1 MSTALSIRN
10 TDNREVFS
18 VNFPNQIFEEMQKIH
33 NEIARQAFGLF
44 ERRGGNGGNALE
56 DWLRAESNVLRPIP
70 ISITNEKDHLKVTAE
85 VPGFAINELKVHIDG
100 RELRICG
107 SSENK
112 TDKGSKKSG
121 DQEISTSSR
130 KICRSIT
137 LPAAVKADVSSAV
150 LDEDVLTLT
159 LPKAE
164 PAKEIPVKAA

>member
-1 MSTALSIRN
+1 MRTIALESAVGGIFLSILG
-10 TDNREVFS
+10 
-18 VNFPNQIFEEMQKIH
+18 M
-33 NEIARQAFGLF
+33 IAASLGL
-44 ERRGGNGGNALE
+44 L
-56 DWLRAESNVLRPIP
+56 
-70 ISITNEKDHLKVTAE
+70 
-85 VPGFAINELKVHIDG
+85 
-100 RELRICG
+100 CG

-130 KICRSIT
+130 KICRSIA